1 MANIDVTEL
10 YTEIIP
16 LIQIGFMKA
25 MKENGFF
32 DPKILKAHAFKQ
44 YGRERV
50 EGWMKA
56 GLLKPIQWQ
65 QGEKTCRLTYF
76 NRMDIVE
83 ILAFNKD
90 NGVSGFK
97 LNKSKRKISEKSQ

>member
-1 MANIDVTEL
+1 MANIDTTEL

-50 EGWMKA
+50 EGWMKT

-65 QGEKTCRLTYF
+65 QGEKISRLTYF

-90 NGVSGFK
+90 NGACGYRT
-97 LNKSKRKISEKSQ
+97 NKSKRKIREKCQ